1 MNPILDQLLVG
12 ALIVAALAFFVL
24 RALRRKKGCGA
35 GCDCT
40 ANKLPPKR

>member
-12 ALIVAALAFFVL
+12 TLIAASLAFFVI

-35 GCDCT
+35 GCDCSAT
-40 ANKLPPKR
+40 KLKKP